1 MALSPRGCAGARVRT
16 FGLILRQLGERWPIV
31 LVVPT
36 FIHAGYTWP
45 QSLIFGACS
54 VALAELIYAQVRP
67 RIDTTW
73 PR

>member
-1 MALSPRGCAGARVRT
+1 MRT

-31 LVVPT
+31 LVVPA

-54 VALAELIYAQVRP
+54 VILTELIYAQVRA
-67 RIDTTW
+67 RLDTTQ